1 MDSRIKELLSNT
13 LLFTIA
19 NMGSKIM
26 VFLMV
31 PLYTSVLTTNEYG
44 IADMVQTTATMLIP
58 ILTAMIAEA
67 VLRFCFLKE
76 YSSNE
81 VVSIGI
87 RITLWGTFCGTLLS
101 LCFLFVPFFKELGLY
116 VLFIPVLFASN
127 SMMNLF
133 HKYCRGTNRVK
144 ISAIAGLLSTFVL
157 ILLNLFFLLVLKI
170 GVLGYL
176 MAYALGDFAAII
188 YMAIKGKYFEAY
200 TATRN
205 SELKKEM
212 LKYSIPL
219 VPNSLSWWALSS
231 VNRYVM
237 LAWLGA
243 SAVGIYSATLRI
255 PSILTV
261 ICDIFAQA
269 WLLSALKGYGS
280 NESKRFIRSMHN
292 RYFALLILLTAGIIL
307 LAYPLAKIL
316 LSGEFS
322 QYWWVTP
329 YLFISVF
336 FGALVG
342 FLGSIFSSERKN
354 TMQFVS
360 TMIGAVV
367 SILIT
372 VLFLNQYGV
381 AVVAIA
387 TMVGY
392 YVIWLIR
399 RIAVNRYLNVGYG
412 TLNSSLQG
420 AILLAEAILVER
432 EMYLWAIICVI
443 AIVAIN
449 AKEILAILKLGI
461 LEVYNIVLKNKHGK
475 IDNS

>member
-1 MDSRIKELLSNT
+1 MNTKIKELLSNT

-31 PLYTSVLTTNEYG
+31 PLYTAVLTTNEYG

-87 RITLWGTFCGTLLS
+87 RITLWGTFIGTLFS
-101 LCFLFVPFFKELGLY
+101 ICFLFVPFFRELGLY

-127 SMMNLF
+127 SMVNLL
-133 HKYCRGTNRVK
+133 HKYCRGTNKVK
-144 ISAIAGLLSTFVL
+144 ASATAGFLATVVL
-157 ILLNLFFLLVLKI
+157 IFFNLFFLLVLRI
-170 GVLGYL
+170 GVLGFL
-176 MAYALGDFAAII
+176 LAYVLGDFAAVT
-188 YMAIKGKYFEAY
+188 YMAIKSQTVYAY
-200 TATRN
+200 TSKRN
-205 SELKKEM
+205 NKLRENM

-237 LAWLGA
+237 LAWLGV
-243 SAVGIYSATLRI
+243 SSVGVYSATLRI

-261 ICDIFAQA
+261 LCDIFAQA

-280 NESKRFIRSMHN
+280 DESKRFIRSMHN
-292 RYFALLILLTAGIIL
+292 KYFVLLILLTACIIL

-316 LSGEFS
+316 LSGDFC

-336 FGALVG
+336 YGALVG

-360 TMIGAVV
+360 TMIGAIV
-367 SILIT
+367 SVLIT
-372 VLFLNQYGV
+372 VMFLKQYGV
-381 AVVAIA
+381 IVVAIS

-392 YVIWLIR
+392 YIIWLIR
-399 RIAVNRYLNVGYG
+399 RVAVNKFINVGYG
-412 TLNSSLQG
+412 TINSTFQG
-420 AILLAEAILVER
+420 VILLAEAIFVGQ
-432 EMYLWAIICVI
+432 EMYFYAIICV
-443 AIVAIN
+443 VALIIIN
-449 AKEILAILKLGI
+449 VKEIKSISKFVLI
-461 LEVYNIVLKNKHGK
+461 EVNKK
-475 IDNS
+475 VNRKK

>member
-1 MDSRIKELLSNT
+1 MNSRIKELLSNT
-13 LLFTIA
+13 LLFTVA

-31 PLYTSVLTTNEYG
+31 PLYTAVLTTNEYG

-87 RITLWGTFCGTLLS
+87 RTTLWGIFLCTLLS
-101 LCFLFVPFFKELGLY
+101 ICFLLVPFFKELGLY

-127 SMMNLF
+127 SMINLF

-144 ISAIAGLLSTFVL
+144 ISATAGLLSTLVI
-157 ILLNLFFLLVLKI
+157 ILLNLLFLLVFKI
-170 GVLGYL
+170 GVLGFL
-176 MAYALGDFAAII
+176 IAYALGDFAAVI
-188 YMAIKGKYFEAY
+188 YMAIKGKSFEVY
-200 TATRN
+200 TSTKNR
-205 SELKKEM
+205 ELKKEM

-237 LAWLGA
+237 LAWLGV

-261 ICDIFAQA
+261 LCDIFAQA
-269 WLLSALKGYGS
+269 WLLSALKDYGS
-280 NESKRFIRSMHN
+280 DESKRFIRSMHN
-292 RYFALLILLTAGIIL
+292 KYFTLLIMMTAGIIL
-307 LAYPLAKIL
+307 LTYPLAKIL
-316 LSGEFS
+316 LSGDFL

-336 FGALVG
+336 YGALVG
-342 FLGSIFSSERKN
+342 FIGSIFSSERKN

-360 TMIGAVV
+360 TVIGALV

-372 VLFLNQYGV
+372 IIFLRRYGV
-381 AVVAIA
+381 IIIAIA

-392 YVIWLIR
+392 YVIWLMR
-399 RIAVNRYLNVGYG
+399 RVAVNKYFNIGYG
-412 TLNSSLQG
+412 TLFSTFQG
-420 AILLAEAILVER
+420 IILLAEAILVGL
-432 EMYLWAIICVI
+432 EMYLWAILCVVI
-443 AIVAIN
+443 LVIVN
-449 AKEILAILKLGI
+449 AKEILVILKIGMS
-461 LEVYNIVLKNKHGK
+461 EVDNMINRKN
-475 IDNS
+475 

>member
-1 MDSRIKELLSNT
+1 MNTRIKELLSNT
-13 LLFTIA
+13 LLFSIA

-31 PLYTSVLTTNEYG
+31 PLYTAVLTTNEYG
-44 IADMVQTTATMLIP
+44 IADVVQTTATMLIP

-76 YSSNE
+76 YSCDE
-81 VVSIGI
+81 VLSIGI
-87 RITLWGTFCGTLLS
+87 RITIWGILLCALLS
-101 LCFLFVPFFKELGLY
+101 LCFLIIPFFKEIGLY

-133 HKYCRGTNRVK
+133 HKYCRGTDRVR

-157 ILLNLFFLLVLKI
+157 IFFNLIFLLVFKN

-176 MAYALGDFAAII
+176 MAYALGDFSAII
-188 YMAIKGKYFEAY
+188 YMVIKGKALESYK
-200 TATRN
+200 TTRN
-205 SELKKEM
+205 IELRKEM
-212 LKYSIPL
+212 FKYSVPL
-219 VPNSLSWWALSS
+219 VPNSLSWWAISS
-231 VNRYVM
+231 VNRYIM
-237 LAWLGA
+237 LAWLGV
-243 SAVGIYSATLRI
+243 SAVGVYSATLRI

-261 ICDIFAQA
+261 LCDIFAQA
-269 WLLSALKGYGS
+269 WLLSALKDYGS
-280 NESKRFIRSMHN
+280 DESKRFIRSMHN
-292 RYFALLILLTAGIIL
+292 KYFVLLILLTACIIL
-307 LAYPLAKIL
+307 LSYPLAKIL
-316 LSGEFS
+316 LSGDFS

-336 FGALVG
+336 YGALVG

-360 TMIGAVV
+360 TMIGAIV

-381 AVVAIA
+381 SVVAIS

-399 RIAVNRYLNVGYG
+399 RIAVNKYINVGYG
-412 TLNSSLQG
+412 TINSSLQG
-420 AILLAEAILVER
+420 AILLAESVLVGLEV
-432 EMYLWAIICVI
+432 YLWAVLCVI
-443 AIVAIN
+443 SLVVIN
-449 AKEILAILKLGI
+449 LKEILSILKFGMS
-461 LEVYNIVLKNKHGK
+461 EVNNRINKTK
-475 IDNS
+475 

>member
-1 MDSRIKELLSNT
+1 MNTKIKELLSNT
-13 LLFTIA
+13 ILFTIA

-31 PLYTSVLTTNEYG
+31 PLYTTVLSTNEYG

-76 YSSNE
+76 FSSNE
-81 VVSIGI
+81 VFSIGI
-87 RITLWGTFCGTLLS
+87 RITLFGAFIGTLLS
-101 LCFLFVPFFKELGLY
+101 ICFLFVPFFKELGFY
-116 VLFIPVLFASN
+116 VLFIPVLFVSN
-127 SMMNLF
+127 SMLNLF
-133 HKYCRGTNRVK
+133 HKFCRGTDKVK
-144 ISAIAGLLSTFVL
+144 ISATAGLLSTFVL

-176 MAYALGDFAAII
+176 MAYAFGDFSAVI
-188 YMAIKGKYFEAY
+188 YMAIKSKAIVSY

-205 SELKKEM
+205 IKLRGDM
-212 LKYSIPL
+212 LNYSVPL
-219 VPNSLSWWALSS
+219 VPNSLGWWALSS
-231 VNRYVM
+231 VNRYIM
-237 LAWLGA
+237 LAWLGV

-261 ICDIFAQA
+261 LCDIFAQA
-269 WLLSALKGYGS
+269 WLLSALKDYGS
-280 NESKRFIRSMHN
+280 DESKRFIRSMHN
-292 RYFALLILLTAGIIL
+292 KYFALLIILTACIIL
-307 LAYPLAKIL
+307 LAYPLANIL
-316 LSGEFS
+316 LSGDFS

-336 FGALVG
+336 YGALVG

-354 TMQFVS
+354 AMQFVS
-360 TMIGAVV
+360 TMIGAIV

-381 AVVAIA
+381 PVVAIS

-399 RIAVNRYLNVGYG
+399 RIAVNKYINVGYG
-412 TLNSSLQG
+412 IINSSLQG
-420 AILLAEAILVER
+420 SILLAEAILVGR
-432 EMYLWAIICVI
+432 EMYLWAVLCVI
-443 AIVAIN
+443 SLVVIN
-449 AKEILAILKLGI
+449 AKEIILIFKFGMSEI
-461 LEVYNIVLKNKHGK
+461 SNIVNRKQ
-475 IDNS
+475 

>member
-1 MDSRIKELLSNT
+1 MNSKIKELLSNT

-31 PLYTSVLTTNEYG
+31 PLYTAVLTTNEYG

-58 ILTAMIAEA
+58 IFTAMIAEA

-87 RITLWGTFCGTLLS
+87 RTTLWGTFCGTLLS
-101 LCFLFVPFFKELGLY
+101 ICFLFVPFFKELGLY

-144 ISAIAGLLSTFVL
+144 ISATAGLLSTFVL

-170 GVLGYL
+170 GILGYL

-188 YMAIKGKYFEAY
+188 YMAIKGNSFEAY
-200 TATRN
+200 TPTRN
-205 SELKKEM
+205 IELKKEM

-237 LAWLGA
+237 LAWLGV

-261 ICDIFAQA
+261 LCDIFAQA

-280 NESKRFIRSMHN
+280 DESKRFIRSMHN
-292 RYFALLILLTAGIIL
+292 KYFALLILLTAGIIL

-322 QYWWVTP
+322 KYWWVTP

-360 TMIGAVV
+360 TMIGAIV

-381 AVVAIA
+381 AVVAIS

-399 RIAVNRYLNVGYG
+399 RVAVNKYLNIGYG
-412 TLNSSLQG
+412 TIYSTFQG
-420 AILLAEAILVER
+420 LILLAEAILVGL
-432 EMYLWAIICVI
+432 EMYLWAILCVVVLV
-443 AIVAIN
+443 IVN
-449 AKEILAILKLGI
+449 TKEILVIFKFGLS
-461 LEVYNIVLKNKHGK
+461 EVGNIIRRKKQ
-475 IDNS
+475 